1 MTPNADEHDQ
11 GMPNRWRPACGR
23 PAKRASA
30 DVLDSEKQA
39 ECDPDRG
46 TYLAIAAHVSSDRSD
61 DPKLTSLQDLV
72 VPLGFVGIVL
82 MMVLPI
88 PAFLIDGM
96 LAISLAVSIGVFLIG
111 LYMETPLQF
120 SAFPAVILAATLL
133 RLSLN
138 VATTRLIL
146 LNGHKG
152 QGAAGHVIEAFGRL
166 VVEGNIV
173 VGLVVFLILVVINFV
188 VITKGAGRVAE
199 VAARF
204 ALDGMP
210 GKQMAVDADLNAG
223 IISSEVARERRR
235 NVERE
240 ADFFG
245 AMDGASKFV
254 KGDAIAGLLIT
265 AINLIGGLLIGLAN
279 GMDLANAGATF
290 TILSVG
296 DALVAQIPSLL
307 ISTASGVVV
316 PRSATGDQLRRAV
329 RQQLFGSR
337 RAVSAT
343 AGILV
348 VLAILPGIPAIP
360 FLTLAGVLAF
370 SLRYIAEPK
379 TEPADSPD
387 VALDTGPKPGSPEDI
402 ETALPLDVLALE
414 VGYQLVHAVDP
425 QMGGT
430 LVDRIASLRKQ
441 LALDLGIVFPPV
453 HIRDNLHMDPG
464 AYRFLLLG
472 TEIAKGMT
480 RSGRWLAM
488 DASGSAPPI
497 EGEATTDPAFGTPAR
512 WILSRDRDL
521 AQALGYTVV
530 DHATVI
536 ATHLAEVVRSNAHN
550 ILGRGELQHLF
561 DVFSKQTPKLVEELI
576 PSVLG
581 LGEVIK
587 VLRNLLREG
596 VSIRD
601 LRTILEGLIEMGT
614 STRDPEQLTEMTRQ
628 RLARQITATHT
639 GPDGTISTLV
649 LEPAVEDMFRRSL
662 REIAQGT
669 GGALDPEFARQLG
682 LSLEEACR
690 KMVTSGLTP
699 CVVTSPDVRRYVRAF
714 AERRCPQL
722 AVLSFRELDP
732 SANISPF
739 ETVGF
744 SVAHAA

>member
-1 MTPNADEHDQ
+1 
-11 GMPNRWRPACGR
+11 
-23 PAKRASA
+23 
-30 DVLDSEKQA
+30 V
-39 ECDPDRG
+39 DRG
-46 TYLAIAAHVSSDRSD
+46 TYLATASHVSSDRSD
-61 DPKLTSLQDLV
+61 GLKPTSPKDLV

-82 MMVLPI
+82 MMVLPM
-88 PAFLIDGM
+88 PAFLMDGM
-96 LAISLAVSIGVFLIG
+96 LAISLAISIGVFLIG
-111 LYMETPLQF
+111 LFMETPLQF
-120 SAFPAVILAATLL
+120 SAFPAVILGATLL

-152 QGAAGHVIEAFGRL
+152 HGAAGHVIEAFGRL

-223 IISSEVARERRR
+223 IISSEVARERRK

-254 KGDAIAGLLIT
+254 KGDAIAGLLVT
-265 AINLIGGLLIGLAN
+265 AINLIGGLLLGLSN
-279 GMDLANAGATF
+279 GMDLANATSTF

-296 DALVAQIPSLL
+296 DALVAQIPALL
-307 ISTASGVVV
+307 ISTAAGIVVT
-316 PRSATGDQLRRAV
+316 RSATGDQLGRAV
-329 RQQLFGSR
+329 REQMLGSKR
-337 RAVSAT
+337 VLAVT
-343 AGILV
+343 AGVMV
-348 VLAILPGIPAIP
+348 VMALLPGMPSIP
-360 FLTLAGVLAF
+360 FLVLAGVLVF
-370 SLRYIAEPK
+370 GMRYVVESPSEQAIVAEVPV
-379 TEPADSPD
+379 DS
-387 VALDTGPKPGSPEDI
+387 GPKPGSPEDI

-430 LVDRIASLRKQ
+430 LVDRIAALRKQ
-441 LALDLGIVFPPV
+441 LALDLGIVIPPV
-453 HIRDNLHMDPG
+453 HIRDNLHLEPG

-472 TEIAKGMT
+472 TEIAKGVT
-480 RSGRWLAM
+480 LAGRLLAM
-488 DASGSAPPI
+488 DASGSSPPI
-497 EGEATTDPAFGTPAR
+497 EGEATIDPAFGTPAR
-512 WILSRDRDL
+512 WILNRDREL

-530 DHATVI
+530 DHSTVI
-536 ATHLAEVVRSNAHN
+536 ATHLAEIVRSNAHN
-550 ILGRGELQHLF
+550 ILGRGELTHLF

-576 PSVLG
+576 PNVLS

-587 VLRNLLREG
+587 VLRNLLREN

-601 LRTILEGLIEMGT
+601 LRTILEGFIEMAT
-614 STRDPEQLTEMTRQ
+614 TTRDSEQLTEMTRQ
-628 RLARQITATHT
+628 RLARQITAAHT

-669 GGALDPEFARQLG
+669 GGALDPELARQLG
-682 LSLEEACR
+682 ICFESACR
-690 KMVTSGLTP
+690 KMLAGGLTP

-732 SANISPF
+732 GANIRPF

-744 SVAHAA
+744 TTAHAA

>member
-1 MTPNADEHDQ
+1 M
-11 GMPNRWRPACGR
+11 
-23 PAKRASA
+23 
-30 DVLDSEKQA
+30 
-39 ECDPDRG
+39 
-46 TYLAIAAHVSSDRSD
+46 
-61 DPKLTSLQDLV
+61 
-72 VPLGFVGIVL
+72 
-82 MMVLPI
+82 MMVLPM
-88 PAFLIDGM
+88 PAFLMDGM
-96 LAISLAVSIGVFLIG
+96 LAISLAISIGVFLIG
-111 LYMETPLQF
+111 LFMETPLQF
-120 SAFPAVILAATLL
+120 SAFPAVILGATLL

-152 QGAAGHVIEAFGRL
+152 HGAAGHVIEAFGRL

-223 IISSEVARERRR
+223 LISSEVARERRK

-265 AINLIGGLLIGLAN
+265 AINLIGGLLLGLSN
-279 GMDLANAGATF
+279 GMDLANATSTF

-296 DALVAQIPSLL
+296 DALVAQIPALL

-316 PRSATGDQLRRAV
+316 TRSATGDQLGRAV
-329 RQQLFGSR
+329 RQQLLGSR
-337 RAVSAT
+337 RAVGVT
-343 AGILV
+343 AGIMVGMAL
-348 VLAILPGIPAIP
+348 LPGMPAFP
-360 FLTLAGVLAF
+360 FLALAGALLF
-370 SLRYIAEPK
+370 GLRYVVEANGEPVEPIAVPL
-379 TEPADSPD
+379 DS
-387 VALDTGPKPGSPEDI
+387 GPKPGSPEDI

-430 LVDRIASLRKQ
+430 LVDRIAALRKQ
-441 LALDLGIVFPPV
+441 LAMDLGIVIPPV
-453 HIRDNLHMDPG
+453 HIRDNLHLEPG

-472 TEIAKGMT
+472 TEIAKGAT
-480 RSGRWLAM
+480 RTGRLLAM
-488 DASGSAPPI
+488 DASGSSPPI
-497 EGEATTDPAFGTPAR
+497 EGETTTDPAFGTPAR
-512 WILSRDRDL
+512 WILNRDREL

-536 ATHLAEVVRSNAHN
+536 ATHLAEIVRSNAHN
-550 ILGRGELQHLF
+550 ILGRGELTHLF

-576 PSVLG
+576 PTGLS

-587 VLRNLLREG
+587 VLRNLLREN

-601 LRTILEGLIEMGT
+601 LRTILEGLIEMAT

-628 RLARQITATHT
+628 RLARQVTAAHT
-639 GPDGTISTLV
+639 GADGTISTLV
-649 LEPAVEDMFRRSL
+649 LDPAVEDMFRRSL

-669 GGALDPEFARQLG
+669 GGALDPELARQLG
-682 LSLEEACR
+682 ICFEAACR
-690 KMVTSGLTP
+690 KMLTSGLTP

-732 SANISPF
+732 GANIRPF

-744 SVAHAA
+744 ATAHAA

>member
-1 MTPNADEHDQ
+1 
-11 GMPNRWRPACGR
+11 
-23 PAKRASA
+23 
-30 DVLDSEKQA
+30 
-39 ECDPDRG
+39 
-46 TYLAIAAHVSSDRSD
+46 
-61 DPKLTSLQDLV
+61 
-72 VPLGFVGIVL
+72 
-82 MMVLPI
+82 MVLPM

-96 LAISLAVSIGVFLIG
+96 LAMSLAVSIGVFLIG
-111 LYMETPLQF
+111 LFMESPLQF
-120 SAFPAVILAATLL
+120 SAFPAVILVATLL

-152 QGAAGHVIEAFGRL
+152 HGAAGHVIEAFGRL
-166 VVEGNIV
+166 VVEGNVV

-223 IISSEVARERRR
+223 LISSEVAKERRR

-265 AINLIGGLLIGLAN
+265 AINLVGGLLIGLSN
-279 GMDLANAGATF
+279 GMDLANATSTF

-296 DALVAQIPSLL
+296 DALVAQIPALL

-316 PRSATGDQLRRAV
+316 TRSATGDQLGRAL

-337 RAVSAT
+337 RPVAVT

-348 VLAILPGIPAIP
+348 AMSLLPGMPAVP
-360 FLTLAGVLAF
+360 FWALAGGLIF
-370 SLRYIAEPK
+370 GMRYIPESTREPV
-379 TEPADSPD
+379 EVPAKP
-387 VALDTGPKPGSPEDI
+387 VATGPTPGSPEDI
-402 ETALPLDVLALE
+402 EAALPLDVLALE

-430 LVDRIASLRKQ
+430 LVERIAALRKQ
-441 LALDLGIVFPPV
+441 MALDLGIVIPPV
-453 HIRDNLHMDPG
+453 HIRDNLHLEPG

-472 TEIAKGMT
+472 TEIAKGVT
-480 RSGRWLAM
+480 RAGRLLAM
-488 DASGSAPPI
+488 DATGSAPHI
-497 EGEATTDPAFGTPAR
+497 EGEATTDPAFGSPAR
-512 WILSRDRDL
+512 WILSRDREL

-530 DHATVI
+530 DHATIV
-536 ATHLAEVVRSNAHN
+536 ATHLAEIARSSSHN

-561 DVFSKQTPKLVEELI
+561 EVFSKQTPKLVDELI
-576 PSVLG
+576 PNIMSF
-581 LGEVIK
+581 GEVIK
-587 VLRNLLREG
+587 VLRNLLREN

-601 LRTILEGLIEMGT
+601 LRTILEGLIEMAA
-614 STRDPEQLTEMTRQ
+614 STKDPEQLTEMTRQ
-628 RLARQITATHT
+628 RLSRQLTAAFT
-639 GPDGTISTLV
+639 GPEGTISTLV
-649 LEPAVEDMFRRSL
+649 LDPAVEDMFRRSL

-669 GGALDPEFARQLG
+669 GGALDPELARQLG
-682 LSLEEACR
+682 ISLEEASR
-690 KMVTSGLTP
+690 RMLTSGLTP

-722 AVLSFRELDP
+722 SVLSFRELDP
-732 SANISPF
+732 SANIRPF

-744 SVAHAA
+744 ATAQAA